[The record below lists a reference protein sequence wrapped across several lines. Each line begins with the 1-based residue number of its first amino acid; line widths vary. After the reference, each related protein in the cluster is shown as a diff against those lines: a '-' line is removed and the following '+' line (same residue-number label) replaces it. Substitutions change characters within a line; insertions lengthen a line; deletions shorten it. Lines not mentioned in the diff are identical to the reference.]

1 MSNVKSALRFIRSH
15 PGFASLIVLT
25 LALGIG
31 LNTAVFS
38 IVDGMLFR
46 PMSYKD
52 PDRLYRVVELSQGAG
67 GGEGQNYVASYQA
80 FMAWRERCPSFDQLV
95 GMVYN
100 FYTVTGG
107 KEPES
112 DPVWE
117 VSDGVFSMLGGKAA
131 LGRLLIP
138 ADNKPGAA
146 PVAVLGQ
153 QIWKRRF
160 GGDPGVLGRAIV
172 LDGKAYTIVGV
183 LAPGLFYRL
192 PAELFVPM
200 IMMDPASS
208 PNP

>member
-46 PMSYKD
+46 PMSYPD
-52 PDRLYRVVELSQGAG
+52 ADRLYRVLEFSQGAG
-67 GGEGQNYVASYQA
+67 GGEGQVYVSSYQA
-80 FMAWRERCPSFDQLV
+80 FMGWRERCPSFDQLV

-107 KEPES
+107 KESES

-117 VSDGVFSMLGGKAA
+117 VSADAFPMLGGKAA
-131 LGRLLIP
+131 LGRVLIP

-160 GGDPGVLGRAIV
+160 GGDPGVLGRSIV
-172 LDGKAYTIVGV
+172 LDDKSYTIAGV
-183 LAPGLFYRL
+183 MEPGFFFRL

-200 IMMDPASS
+200 TMMDPASS
-208 PNP
+208 PN